1 MPYAQDTTP
10 IGTRF
15 GRLVVTEKHLGKRS
29 DGRNR
34 TMASARCDCG
44 AEIVTPI
51 YNLKSGN
58 TTSCGC
64 YHREVVQKTMTTHGN
79 TVGGRTRL
87 YRIWKAMKQRC
98 TNPNAANY
106 RWYGGKGIKVCVEW
120 ENDFDVFL
128 AWALAHGY
136 ADGLELDRKDS
147 DQDYSPANCRWLTK
161 LDNIHNKKRY
171 LTPELDQRIQDEAL
185 RRGISVWD
193 LIHEALESHLSETSA
208 RQDRR

>member
-1 MPYAQDTTP
+1 M
-10 IGTRF
+10 
-15 GRLVVTEKHLGKRS
+15 
-29 DGRNR
+29 
-34 TMASARCDCG
+34 
-44 AEIVTPI
+44 

-64 YHREVVQKTMTTHGN
+64 YHVEVVKKTMTTHGN
-79 TVGGRTRL
+79 TVGGKTRI

-106 RWYGGKGIKVCVEW
+106 RWYGGKGIKVCAEW
-120 ENDFDVFL
+120 ENDFDAFL
-128 AWALAHGY
+128 AWAIAHGY
-136 ADGLELDRKDS
+136 ENGLELDRKDS
-147 DQDYSPANCRWLTK
+147 NQDYSPANCRWLTK